1 MKRAKR
7 RGKARGSGTLAA
19 DITRDFTRGM
29 VATGLLTAVQD
40 RWVTGAEPPAPR
52 TILRHGLQGGAALA
66 AASVAADALRN
77 RDYARLALAVAAGAA
92 GVVMIEHL
100 LNPAEEPPQERPKHE
115 DPHG

>member
-1 MKRAKR
+1 M
-7 RGKARGSGTLAA
+7 
-19 DITRDFTRGM
+19 TRDFTRGM

-52 TILRHGLQGGAALA
+52 TVLRHGLQGGAALA

>member
-7 RGKARGSGTLAA
+7 RGKAREAGTLAA
-19 DITRDFTRGM
+19 DFTRGM

-40 RWVTGAEPPAPR
+40 RWVTGAAPPAPR

-100 LNPAEEPPQERPKHE
+100 LNPAEQPPQEPPKNE
-115 DPHG
+115 GSHG

>member
-7 RGKARGSGTLAA
+7 SGKAREAGTLAA
-19 DITRDFTRGM
+19 DFTRGM

-100 LNPAEEPPQERPKHE
+100 LNPAEQPPQEPPKNE
-115 DPHG
+115 GSHG